1 MHKYMLQARYVKET
15 EAQIDFVNHLWY
27 SMWCNKKAE
36 KTQNTPIFIKV
47 TPLALIIKKYWK

>member
-47 TPLALIIKKYWK
+47 TPAGLNN